1 MTQALLSLSHVHVR
15 LEGLSILE
23 NVDMTLHAGEMVTLV
38 GPNGSGKTTLLKVA
52 LGLVPPTTG
61 QVTRAQNLRIGY
73 MPQKLFLEKSLPMDV
88 LSFLTLTAKKDE
100 ALQALCD
107 VAASSLMKRSLHVL
121 SGGELQRVLLAKA
134 LLKNP
139 NLLVLD
145 EPLQG
150 VDPTGQE
157 ALYQLLQSIK
167 EQKKCALLLVSHDLY
182 FVHRASDRV
191 ICLNHHVCCSGRPED
206 VRHDPKYR
214 ALFGYDLPEVLA
226 PYAHHHDHHHD
237 GAPDACPKM
246 HPPGESS

>member
-1 MTQALLSLSHVHVR
+1 MNQELLRLCQISVR
-15 LEGLSILE
+15 LENTSILE
-23 NVDMTLHAGEMVTLV
+23 NVDMVLNAGEMVTLV

-52 LGLVPPTTG
+52 LGLIPTTKG
-61 QVTRAQNLRIGY
+61 TVTRSENLRIGY
-73 MPQKLFLEKSLPMDV
+73 MPQKLFLERSLPINV
-88 LSFLTLTAKKDE
+88 LSFLTLTSKKDA
-100 ALQALCD
+100 ALQALAD
-107 VAASSLMKRSLHVL
+107 VEASSLEKRSLHVL
-121 SGGELQRVLLAKA
+121 SGGELQRVLLANA

-150 VDPTGQE
+150 VDPKGQE

-167 EQKKCALLLVSHDLY
+167 DQKKCAILLVSHDLY

-237 GAPDACPKM
+237 GAPDACIN
-246 HPPGESS
+246 SSKEPC

>member
-1 MTQALLSLSHVHVR
+1 MKETLLSLSQVYVR
-15 LEGLSILE
+15 LEDVTILE
-23 NVDMTLHAGEMVTLV
+23 NVDMTLHEGEMVTLV

-52 LGLVPPTTG
+52 LGLLPPTKG
-61 QVTRAQNLRIGY
+61 SLTRSERLRIGY
-73 MPQKLFLEKSLPMDV
+73 MPQKLFLERSLPMDV
-88 LSFLTLTAKKDE
+88 LSFLTLTAKKDA
-100 ALQALCD
+100 ALQALGD
-107 VAASSLMKRSLHVL
+107 VAASSLAKRSLHVL

-167 EQKKCALLLVSHDLY
+167 DQKKCTILLVSHDLY

-237 GAPDACPKM
+237 GAPDACTMP
-246 HPPGESS
+246 HSSGEPS